1 MSRRKT
7 YFALVIAIILGGA
20 YALSTLRDQP
30 PQSLPTVTV
39 KTGTITQQAT
49 AVGKIVPAHSV
60 SIKSQIDGIVGT
72 IYAKVGEKVKK
83 GQPLIKLLPN
93 PTPQALTAA
102 TTELMQAEAALES
115 AQKTLQNLKS
125 LVKQKV
131 IPDNYDEYIQAVS
144 DLKTKQAEVQ
154 QKKQNLELIQSGEAN
169 IGKTRLTS
177 TIYAPINGTVLDLK
191 VEVGEPIIS
200 TESSQSATVMMSLAD
215 MNHLIFKGSVSE
227 HDAAQLKA
235 GMPTIVTVAP
245 YPKDFI
251 SGTLSKVAIQSESLN
266 SADDELTSAF
276 DNGFEVEAS
285 QLNFPKNITL
295 RSGFSAS
302 AKITL
307 KQAKD
312 VLVIPERALK
322 FDGDTPEILVP
333 DQTSKGYHSEKVTL
347 GLSNGIDVE
356 VVEGVKVGEKLVDAS
371 MVGNNEE

>member
-1 MSRRKT
+1 MGKRKAYVALIIVAAIGGLYT
-7 YFALVIAIILGGA
+7 YSSLHNQDKKSFA
-20 YALSTLRDQP
+20 
-30 PQSLPTVTV
+30 TVTV
-39 KTGTITQQAT
+39 EKGTISKQAT
-49 AVGKIVPAHSV
+49 AVGKIVPAHSI
-60 SIKSQIDGIVGT
+60 SIKSQIDGIVGK
-72 IYAKVGEKVKK
+72 IYVKVGERVKK

-115 AQKTLQNLKS
+115 AQKTLDNLKS
-125 LVKQKV
+125 LIKQKV
-131 IPDNYDEYIQAVS
+131 IPNNYDQYIQAVS
-144 DLKTKQAEVQ
+144 DLKTKRAEVQ

-169 IGKTRLTS
+169 IGKTKLTS

-200 TESSQSATVMMSLAD
+200 TESSQSATEMMSLAD

-227 HDAAQLKA
+227 HDAAQLKS
-235 GMPTIVTVAP
+235 GMPAIITVAP
-245 YPKDFI
+245 YPKDVI
-251 SGTLSKVAIQSESLN
+251 PGKLSEVAIQSESLN
-266 SADDELTSAF
+266 SPDSEVTKAF

-285 QLNFPKNITL
+285 DLAFPSSITL

-322 FDGDTPEILVP
+322 FDGDTPMVLIA
-333 DQTSKGYHSEKVTL
+333 DDSKKGYHSQKVTL
-347 GLSNGIDVE
+347 GLSNGIKIQVTK
-356 VVEGVKVGEKLVDAS
+356 GVKLGEKLVDAS
-371 MVGNNEE
+371 MVGNNE